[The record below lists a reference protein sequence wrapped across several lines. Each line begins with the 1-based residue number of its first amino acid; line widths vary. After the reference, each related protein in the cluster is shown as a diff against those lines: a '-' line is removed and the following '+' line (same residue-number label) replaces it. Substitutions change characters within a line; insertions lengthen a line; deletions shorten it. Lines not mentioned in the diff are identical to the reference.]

1 MTIVQIKG
9 PIIPNNH
16 KDFYD
21 EWGMES
27 TAPKD
32 IVLPDNGED
41 IEIHIN
47 SGGGS
52 VFAGSEIFT
61 ALKSY
66 SGKKVVKIVGL
77 AASAASVIAMAGD
90 VIEMSPT
97 AQMMIHNVSSFAS
110 GDHTALRKEADVIE
124 AMNQSIANAYIIKSG
139 KSMDELLDLMGDTT
153 WFTAQKAVSFGLAD
167 SVMFQDELP
176 ELVASESTYIPEGVV
191 NSFYSMKKLCESQD
205 KLINTVL
212 ERLDKVEAENKERK
226 EQPVAHAEI
235 VVDADQIEEA
245 VKKVIGAVKENEAVS
260 PFAKFVL

>member
-1 MTIVQIKG
+1 
-9 PIIPNNH
+9 
-16 KDFYD
+16 
-21 EWGMES
+21 
-27 TAPKD
+27 
-32 IVLPDNGED
+32 ED

-124 AMNQSIANAYIIKSG
+124 AMNQS
-139 KSMDELLDLMGDTT
+139 
-153 WFTAQKAVSFGLAD
+153 
-167 SVMFQDELP
+167 
-176 ELVASESTYIPEGVV
+176 
-191 NSFYSMKKLCESQD
+191 
-205 KLINTVL
+205 
-212 ERLDKVEAENKERK
+212 
-226 EQPVAHAEI
+226 
-235 VVDADQIEEA
+235 
-245 VKKVIGAVKENEAVS
+245 
-260 PFAKFVL
+260 

>member
-1 MTIVQIKG
+1 MKIVQIKG

-21 EWGMES
+21 EWNMES

-66 SGKKVVKIVGL
+66 SGKKVVKVVGL

-97 AQMMIHNVSSFAS
+97 AQMMIHNVSSWAS
-110 GDHTALRKEADVIE
+110 GDSEVMHHEASVLE
-124 AMNQSIANAYIIKSG
+124 GMNQSIANAYIAKTG
-139 KSMDELLDLMGDTT
+139 KSMDELLAMMRKTT
-153 WFTAQKAVSFGLAD
+153 WFTAQSAIEAGFAD
-167 SVMFQDELP
+167 KVMFQDDLVP
-176 ELVASESTYIPEGVV
+176 EFVASVSAVIPQGIIDALSKWQGEAMGVEKWDALHSRMDDLEG
-191 NSFYSMKKLCESQD
+191 KLDAFLNKPVRSVKMEIDASAVTDAIKNAFNDYCE
-205 KLINTVL
+205 
-212 ERLDKVEAENKERK
+212 
-226 EQPVAHAEI
+226 
-235 VVDADQIEEA
+235 IE
-245 VKKVIGAVKENEAVS
+245 S
-260 PFAKFVL
+260 PFKKFT